1 MFRSYLILAFRNL
14 RKNKA
19 HSIINIF
26 GLSVG
31 LALGML
37 IFLFVRH
44 ERSYDRFHEKSDRI
58 LRVWRTLNHP
68 TRGEFPS
75 VFVPYVFGEV
85 LNDSYS
91 EVKNVVRLARI
102 LSVPVRKG
110 ENVFTENVHL
120 ASPDFFEV
128 FSFRISKGNAQRPLD
143 DLNSVVIT
151 EEVSKKYFGELDP
164 VGKELLIRLS
174 DREESFTVTAVT
186 ESTPD
191 NSSIDFDFLINFERS
206 REVIGPIFFESWR
219 AAFAEM
225 YIELSNNTTFTTF
238 EKKKSEMASLYESGL
253 GDEMRVSLNF
263 QKLSELHLSTEV
275 NDEVV
280 QTSDPLYSYMLSGL
294 GILILFIAGVNFM
307 TLSLARSM
315 DRTKEVGIR
324 KVMGA
329 IKSQLIQQYLCEA
342 LLITFFSLLF
352 GLALAQMVLPVF
364 NEISGKELIFSFDS
378 TFVLFSLLLVSLIGL
393 SAGAYPA
400 MILARFD
407 PAVVLRK
414 LTKIRSKSL
423 LSRTLVVLQFSITVF
438 LITATLIMHRQLNFM
453 KEKNLGYDRERIIQ
467 IPLASQES
475 EAERTFKLYKNELER
490 DNRIIGVAAAMN
502 PFGLE
507 WATLGYTDEFGNE
520 IRFVFNQVTY
530 NFVETM
536 GMEIVEGRD
545 FSEEYATDYH
555 DAMIVNK
562 AFLRRL
568 GWQTGIDQTLP
579 EKFNRDMRIVGVVSD
594 FHIGSLHE
602 EIRPLALTL
611 SRIPLSKIEYG
622 RGIGNSVSLSSVII
636 RIAAGETQPVLD
648 FLRAKW
654 QRVAV
659 NQPFDHEFLDR
670 TIDAQYRQ
678 EQRWGEIINY
688 SSVLAI
694 AIASL
699 GLFSL
704 VSLSLERRVKEIG
717 IRKVLGA
724 SVRGIV
730 TKLSKDFVKLV
741 LVANVIAWPVAWYV
755 MNRWL
760 QDFAYRIDIGWWVFT
775 LAAGLALAIAL
786 LTVSTQA
793 IRAALANPIEA
804 LKYE

>member
-1 MFRSYLILAFRNL
+1 MFKSYLILAFRNL
-14 RKNKA
+14 RKHKD

-31 LALGML
+31 IALGIL

-58 LRVWRTLNHP
+58 VRVWRTLHHP
-68 TRGEFPS
+68 SRGEFPS

-85 LNDSYS
+85 LSDSYP

-102 LSVPVRKG
+102 LSVPVRKDDD
-110 ENVFTENVHL
+110 VFTEKVHL
-120 ASPDFFEV
+120 TSPEFFDV
-128 FSFRISKGNAQRPLD
+128 FSFQISKGNAQHPLD

-151 EEVSKKYFGELDP
+151 QEISKKYFGELDP
-164 VGKELLIRLS
+164 VGKELLIRLT

-186 ESTPD
+186 ESIPD
-191 NSSIDFDFLINFERS
+191 NSSIGFDFLINFERA
-206 REVIGPIFFESWR
+206 RDVAGPIFFESWR

-225 YIELSNNTTFTTF
+225 YIELSDNTTFTAF
-238 EKKKSEMASLYESGL
+238 EKKKPAMVALYESGL

-280 QTSDPLYSYMLSGL
+280 QTSNPLYSYILSGL
-294 GILILFIAGVNFM
+294 AILILFVAGVNFM

-329 IKSQLIQQYLCEA
+329 IKSQLIQQYLGEA
-342 LLITFFSLLF
+342 LLITFFSLLL
-352 GLALAQMVLPVF
+352 GLALAQVVLPLF
-364 NEISGKELIFSFDS
+364 NEISNKELIFSFDS
-378 TFVLFSLLLVSLIGL
+378 TFVLFSLLLVCLIGL

-407 PAVVLRK
+407 PAIVLAK

-453 KEKNLGYDRERIIQ
+453 KEKNLGYDRERIVQ
-467 IPLASQES
+467 IPLGSQGS

-520 IRFVFNQVTY
+520 IRFVYNQVTY
-530 NFVETM
+530 DFVETM

-545 FSEEYATDYH
+545 FSEEYATDYR
-555 DAMIVNK
+555 DAIIVNK
-562 AFLRRL
+562 AFLQRL
-568 GWQTGIDQTLP
+568 GWQSGIDQILP

-622 RGIGNSVSLSSVII
+622 RGIGTSVSLSSVII
-636 RIAAGETQPVLD
+636 RIAAGETQPVVD

-659 NQPFDHEFLDR
+659 NQPFDLEFLDR

-678 EQRWGEIINY
+678 EERWGEIINY

-694 AIASL
+694 TIACL

-704 VSLSLERRVKEIG
+704 VNLSLERRVKEIG

-730 TKLSKDFVKLV
+730 THLSKDFVKLV
-741 LVANVIAWPVAWYV
+741 LVANVIAWPVAWYA

-775 LAAGLALAIAL
+775 LAAGLALVIAL

-793 IRAALANPIEA
+793 IRAALANPVEA

>member
-1 MFRSYLILAFRNL
+1 MSLGLRDSRDRRRRKFRRAVFKWVLALALIVSAGVFAYETGSRLAERETIRLKEQIAELSKTIEESRQDDSALKAAAEAAEQGQREWQQRYEKDVPSGADKQLYDLARQKLADGVDLERLEFVIRATRNERL
-14 RKNKA
+14 CA
-19 HSIINIF
+19 E
-26 GLSVG
+26 GLATRRFIVPTPLYKGANDSVG
-31 LALGML
+31 FAKAT
-37 IFLFVRH
+37 I
-44 ERSYDRFHEKSDRI
+44 
-58 LRVWRTLNHP
+58 
-68 TRGEFPS
+68 
-75 VFVPYVFGEV
+75 
-85 LNDSYS
+85 
-91 EVKNVVRLARI
+91 
-102 LSVPVRKG
+102 
-110 ENVFTENVHL
+110 
-120 ASPDFFEV
+120 
-128 FSFRISKGNAQRPLD
+128 
-143 DLNSVVIT
+143 
-151 EEVSKKYFGELDP
+151 
-164 VGKELLIRLS
+164 
-174 DREESFTVTAVT
+174 TVTAKGQ
-186 ESTPD
+186 
-191 NSSIDFDFLINFERS
+191 SSRDS
-206 REVIGPIFFESWR
+206 
-219 AAFAEM
+219 
-225 YIELSNNTTFTTF
+225 
-238 EKKKSEMASLYESGL
+238 SG
-253 GDEMRVSLNF
+253 N
-263 QKLSELHLSTEV
+263 
-275 NDEVV
+275 
-280 QTSDPLYSYMLSGL
+280 P
-294 GILILFIAGVNFM
+294 
-307 TLSLARSM
+307 
-315 DRTKEVGIR
+315 
-324 KVMGA
+324 
-329 IKSQLIQQYLCEA
+329 
-342 LLITFFSLLF
+342 
-352 GLALAQMVLPVF
+352 
-364 NEISGKELIFSFDS
+364 
-378 TFVLFSLLLVSLIGL
+378 
-393 SAGAYPA
+393 
-400 MILARFD
+400 LARFD

-453 KEKNLGYDRERIIQ
+453 KEKNLGYDRERIVQ

-475 EAERTFKLYKNELER
+475 EAEQTFKLYKIELER
-490 DNRIIGVAAAMN
+490 DNRVIGVAAAMN

-520 IRFVFNQVTY
+520 IRFVYNQVTY

-694 AIASL
+694 TIACL

-760 QDFAYRIDIGWWVFT
+760 QDFAYRIDISWWVFT